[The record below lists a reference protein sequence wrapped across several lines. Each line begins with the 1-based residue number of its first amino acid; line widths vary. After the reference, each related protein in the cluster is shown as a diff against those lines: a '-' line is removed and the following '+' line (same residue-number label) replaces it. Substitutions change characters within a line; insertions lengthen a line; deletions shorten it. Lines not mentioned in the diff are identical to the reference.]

1 MGLDLLAN
9 SGLLSDWNGGGEWN
23 VLVPRA
29 RAMGRTQVGTGPL
42 HPYTALFRPRW
53 ERKDDDVFTLKVRPG
68 ETPGATFWFKEK
80 GDVST
85 AGKSDLV
92 FITQQV

>member
-1 MGLDLLAN
+1 M
-9 SGLLSDWNGGGEWN
+9 
-23 VLVPRA
+23 P
-29 RAMGRTQVGTGPL
+29 VGTDSASCPFSC
-42 HPYTALFRPRW
+42 ARW

>member
-1 MGLDLLAN
+1 LTPSL
-9 SGLLSDWNGGGEWN
+9 
-23 VLVPRA
+23 
-29 RAMGRTQVGTGPL
+29 PL
-42 HPYTALFRPRW
+42 PLRW
-53 ERKDDDVFTLKVRPG
+53 EKKDDDVFTLKVRPG

-92 FITQQV
+92 FITQQVCFLYLL